1 MARYDR
7 YRILTNSSEYY
18 KPLRDTRDLTFI
30 RHYETPVM
38 RNPSLAD
45 RIAVTSDSHIWKYGD
60 RLYKLAYQYY
70 GDARFWWV
78 IAWWNGLPA
87 ESEIRN
93 GFVIAI
99 PINIEDALRALGV
112 A

>member
-38 RNPSLAD
+38 KNPSLAD
-45 RIAVTSDSHIWKYGD
+45 RMAVTSDSHLWKYGD

-78 IAWWNGLPA
+78 IAWYNLKPTDSHCRMGDIIL
-87 ESEIRN
+87 
-93 GFVIAI
+93 I
-99 PINIEDALRALGV
+99 PQPLDRVLKYLGYQ
-112 A
+112 